1 MAALK
6 DSGMPTVCVCVCE
19 RERERERN
27 KRVEEKGET
36 SWGEGQVECFHTCQ
50 DGMAL
55 VAAVSTRLHVL

>member
-1 MAALK
+1 
-6 DSGMPTVCVCVCE
+6 MPCCGFQKTVECLLCVS
-19 RERERERN
+19 ERERN

-55 VAAVSTRLHVL
+55 VAAVSARLHVL